1 MDNRGSRV
9 FFNANCP
16 LSIFNCS
23 LRRLR
28 HGGLLFAGQEAE
40 QLHFDDARVV
50 AGLDAQDA
58 LEDDF
63 LDEEFLV
70 DRFLEIMLS
79 EKRYPTTEIIME
91 RSDDYFDDFAGLMA
105 KEEFDVPIEVK
116 YVFLLRVAIAAEDS
130 PLFGE
135 ID

>member
-1 MDNRGSRV
+1 MKNHTTTE
-9 FFNANCP
+9 NK
-16 LSIFNCS
+16 
-23 LRRLR
+23 
-28 HGGLLFAGQEAE
+28 LLF
-40 QLHFDDARVV
+40 
-50 AGLDAQDA
+50 DA
-58 LEDDF
+58 LNLFAEDLEMKKIRTREFRDYYDF
-63 LDEEFLV
+63 WDALYIDEEFLV

-79 EKRYPTTEIIME
+79 EKRYPTSEIIQE
-91 RSDDYFDDFAGLMA
+91 RVDDYFDDFAGLMA